1 MSITV
6 ETATE
11 IRSFQIEF
19 PQEQIDDLRRRV
31 AATRWPTNELVA
43 DRSQGVQLATLPE
56 VARYWTRD
64 AGRRFLGTSPGGT
77 QEPHRGSRPRDQ
89 RRDRRKIDMRL
100 EVSAIPVSDGAQA
113 RQFDGSLGHGIAA
126 AEGRSAW

>member
-31 AATRWPTNELVA
+31 AATRRPTNELVA

-56 VARYWTRD
+56 VARYWTRACD
-64 AGRRFLGTSPGGT
+64 GGFSARRR
-77 QEPHRGSRPRDQ
+77 EVRRSRT
-89 RRDRRKIDMRL
+89 
-100 EVSAIPVSDGAQA
+100 EV
-113 RQFDGSLGHGIAA
+113 LGHATSDVTV
-126 AEGRSAW
+126 GRST